1 VAAECD
7 HLHGGNNGIFRETET
22 MRSLV
27 TMIIRAI
34 VPVFLVALLFFVLI
48 LQLVDLFA
56 NLWRYVEND
65 VSFGQIGLVALYY
78 LPKCITFSLPIA
90 SLFAVAFTLGT
101 YQANNELIALFG
113 SGISLARFTM
123 PLLILGALL
132 SLGSFFFED
141 RVVIDTYRQ
150 KNELS
155 RQLLRENR
163 SLSRSRPTVLDHNN
177 TVIYHAEY
185 YNNNNQT
192 LSDLTIVERTP
203 EGQMLRR
210 IDADWAEWVE
220 SSWTLHDVRIFNW
233 IQETGEVLQENR
245 TTYRNEKLNAP
256 TDNFRKSDKEVEEMP
271 LAEAKQWIDSLI
283 RSGLPYR
290 EMLTNYYRRFSFAL
304 TPFIVVLISAALGG
318 RFKKNILLMS
328 LLTSLSVSVL
338 YYVFQ
343 MITVIMAN
351 HGYITPL
358 AGAWTPFLFFTFLG
372 GVLFKF
378 SRS

>member
-1 VAAECD
+1 VKT
-7 HLHGGNNGIFRETET
+7 LFSMVIK
-22 MRSLV
+22 
-27 TMIIRAI
+27 AI

-65 VSFGQIGLVALYY
+65 VPFGQIGLVALYY

-113 SGISLARFTM
+113 SGISLAKFTL

-132 SLGSFFFED
+132 SLGSFTFED

-163 SLSRSRPTVLDHNN
+163 SLSRSRPTVMDQNN

-192 LSDLTIVERTP
+192 LSDLTIVERND
-203 EGQMLRR
+203 EGRMIRR
-210 IDADWAEWVE
+210 IDADWAEWIDL
-220 SSWTLHDVRIFNW
+220 SWTLHDVRIYQW
-233 IQETGEVLQENR
+233 IYDSGEVIQDNR
-245 TTYRNEKLNAP
+245 TVYRDERLTAP
-256 TDNFRKSDKEVEEMP
+256 PDNFRKSDKEVEEMP
-271 LAEAKQWIDSLI
+271 LAEAREWIDSLI

-290 EMLTNYYRRFSFAL
+290 EILTNYYKRFSFSL

-343 MITVIMAN
+343 MITAIMAN

-372 GVLFKF
+372 AVLFKF

>member
-1 VAAECD
+1 
-7 HLHGGNNGIFRETET
+7 
-22 MRSLV
+22 
-27 TMIIRAI
+27 MILKAI
-34 VPVFLVALLFFVLI
+34 VPVFSVALIFFILI

-78 LPKCITFSLPIA
+78 LPKCLAFSLPIA

-113 SGISLARFTM
+113 SGISLKKFTL
-123 PLLILGALL
+123 PLLLCGALI
-132 SLGSFFFED
+132 SLASFYFED
-141 RVVIDTYRQ
+141 RVVINTYRQ
-150 KNELS
+150 KNELT

-185 YNNNNQT
+185 YNNNNRT
-192 LSDLTIVERTP
+192 LSDLTVVERSE
-203 EGQMLRR
+203 EGRLIRR
-210 IDADWAEWVE
+210 IDADWAEWQDTF
-220 SSWTLHDVRIFNW
+220 WTLHDVRIFTW
-233 IQETGEVLQENR
+233 DHGSGEVSQQNR
-245 TTYRNEKLNAP
+245 TVFKDERFNASP
-256 TDNFRKSDKEVEEMP
+256 DTFRKSDKQVEEMP
-271 LAEAKQWIDSLI
+271 IAEARQWIESLI

-290 EMLTNYYRRFSFAL
+290 EMLTNYYKRFSFSL

-351 HGYITPL
+351 HGYITPV

-372 GVLFKF
+372 GILFKF